1 MARTHA
7 RTAIMRLRESRSSL
21 EVYEAAKETGLMD
34 RVKSV
39 RPLMEVLRGG
49 KRVLNWTAAAHASY
63 LLHDE
68 RAVPILES
76 VVSNKLEHPKV
87 RGQAQKRLRFVI
99 AKARVK
105 GCSRIWRIRQR
116 TCGSGALTR
125 SRKWKMSE
133 R

>member
-7 RTAIMRLRESRSSL
+7 RTAIMRLRQSRSSL
-21 EVYEAAKETGLMD
+21 EVYEAAQETGLMD

-39 RPLMEVLRGG
+39 RPLIEALWDG
-49 KRVLNWTAAAHASY
+49 KRVLNRTAAAHALY

-76 VVSNKLEHPKV
+76 VFSNELEHPKV
-87 RGQAQKRLRFVI
+87 RGQAEKRLRFVI
-99 AKARVK
+99 AKARIK
-105 GCSRIWRIRQR
+105 GCSRIWRIPQR
-116 TCGSGALTR
+116 KCGSGALTR

>member
-1 MARTHA
+1 MARTHT
-7 RTAIMRLRESRSSL
+7 RTAIMRLPESRSSL
-21 EVYEAAKETGLMD
+21 EVYEAAKESGLMD
-34 RVKSV
+34 RGKSV

-99 AKARVK
+99 AKARIE